1 VYVWACVNLQQAA
14 AEGGDEF
21 LMNVFNDPLLLGQ
34 VIRLFLLDVVAVVG
48 MDTAVVFLMHARCLA
63 LPRWLQLPMMLTW
76 IGAMAAMR
84 MTRGQAIAANGN
96 CSKQQPDDSAFVKE
110 YKHRRKQVLPG
121 SCVF

>member
-1 VYVWACVNLQQAA
+1 MQQAA

-48 MDTAVVFLMHARCLA
+48 MHTAVVFLMHARCLA
-63 LPRWLQLPMMLTW
+63 LPRWLQLLMMLTW

-84 MTRGQAIAANGN
+84 MTRGQAIVANGI
-96 CSKQQPDDSAFVKE
+96 CSKQQPDDSAFLIE
-110 YKHRRKQVLPG
+110 CKHRRKQELPG